1 MRIIG
6 CEHSGWLRFVDH
18 HETYGP
24 DVIRDFLKSTSC
36 VDTAL
41 DLGAGSGRDLGFIHE
56 AFPQAKL
63 YGLEFLPENI
73 EKLKSKNIETHKIN
87 IHLLMKVYPYVYV
100 TNFWNIQRNYFG
112 YFMK

>member
-41 DLGAGSGRDLGFIHE
+41 DLGAGSGRDLGFVHE
-56 AFPQAKL
+56 AFPH
-63 YGLEFLPENI
+63 
-73 EKLKSKNIETHKIN
+73 S
-87 IHLLMKVYPYVYV
+87 LLREEVRVRPSR
-100 TNFWNIQRNYFG
+100 RNG
-112 YFMK
+112 KRDKRID